1 VKGNQISRKKP
12 TFVISD
18 LHIGD
23 RSPKDSLCRAG
34 RERLLNTFL
43 DHVEDQNGQLVIIGD
58 LFELLRYPLES
69 IIARR
74 RDLLDRFAAMRTV
87 YIPGNHDEEVV
98 SLIDP
103 KKPPHPFFAGMSD
116 DFIRCIGGRRF
127 KFTHGHEV
135 DPFIKTSIQNLSRVF
150 GALAY
155 QFESRKRTCPVP
167 RSTGADT
174 LLEESRRI
182 RPIRGRLRRRMSR
195 ALDVYYRTPAQK
207 VRLMTRQLR
216 TDRMLTSYH
225 GDRLEGLY
233 DVAIVGHTHTAAA
246 LGDWYFNSG
255 SWTERTNDFL
265 EISPDGRVDVLHWNL
280 AGSQP
285 NKTTLAA

>member
-1 VKGNQISRKKP
+1 MKGNQISRKTP

-23 RSPKDSLCRAG
+23 RSPKDNLCRSG

-43 DHVEDQNGQLVIIGD
+43 DHVEDEDGQLVIIGD

-74 RDLLDRFAAMRTV
+74 SDLLDRFAAMNSI
-87 YIPGNHDEEVV
+87 YIPGNHDEEVL

-103 KKPPHPFFAGMSD
+103 RNPPHPFFAGMSD

-150 GALAY
+150 GTLAY
-155 QFESRKRTCPVP
+155 QFESRKGTCPLP
-167 RSTGADT
+167 CDGAADAA
-174 LLEESRRI
+174 LEGGGRM
-182 RPIRGRLRRRMSR
+182 RPVGGRLRRRMNR
-195 ALDVYYRTPAQK
+195 AFDAYYRTPAEK

-216 TDRMLTSYH
+216 TECMLSSYH
-225 GDRLEGLY
+225 GDRREGLY

-246 LGDWYFNSG
+246 MGNWYFNSG
-255 SWTERTNDFL
+255 SWTEQTNDFL
-265 EISPDGRVDVLHWNL
+265 RISPEGQVEVLHWNL

-285 NKTTLAA
+285 NETTLAA

>member
-1 VKGNQISRKKP
+1 MKGNQISRKKP

-103 KKPPHPFFAGMSD
+103 RNPPHPFFAGMSD

-135 DPFIKTSIQNLSRVF
+135 DPFIKASIQNLSRVV
-150 GALAY
+150 GTLAY
-155 QFESRKRTCPVP
+155 QFESRKGTCRLPRNVEADGRMMPV
-167 RSTGADT
+167 RD
-174 LLEESRRI
+174 
-182 RPIRGRLRRRMSR
+182 RLRRSMSK
-195 ALDVYYRTPAQK
+195 AIDAYCRTPAQK

-216 TDRMLTSYH
+216 TDRMLMSYH

-255 SWTERTNDFL
+255 SWTEQTNDFL
-265 EISPDGRVDVLHWNL
+265 KISPDGRVDVLHWNL

-285 NKTTLAA
+285 NEATLAA